1 MANSITPFIPF
12 TSNSGSNG
20 PKDFYWDTH
29 TISVSRGSEDHD
41 YGGLYVSTLSSTISL
56 DFQKGIALY
65 VYIPSVNV
73 SFENTHS
80 SRDCYTSAHI
90 NFGFIGDVIEDA
102 KPVSLSPGES
112 TTINFPSKTAVMI
125 DQYNGM
131 KYISFA
137 GRSYTTSV
145 QIVYSKDTFDA
156 AISWPAFTVTYS
168 IYTCE

>member
-29 TISVSRGSEDHD
+29 TISVSRGSVDHD
-41 YGGLYVSTLSSTISL
+41 YGGLLYATLSSTISL

-73 SFENTHS
+73 SFESTHS
-80 SRDCYTSAHI
+80 VRDCHVNAYTD
-90 NFGFIGDVIEDA
+90 FGFIADVIED
-102 KPVSLSPGES
+102 KKSVSLSPGES

-125 DQYNGM
+125 DRHNGM
-131 KYISFA
+131 QYISFA

-145 QIVYSKDTFDA
+145 RIVYSNDEFDA

>member
-29 TISVSRGSEDHD
+29 TISVSRGSVDHD
-41 YGGLYVSTLSSTISL
+41 YGGLLYATLSSTISL

-65 VYIPSVNV
+65 VHIPSVNV
-73 SFENTHS
+73 SFENTSS
-80 SRDCYTSAHI
+80 SRNWNIGAHTD
-90 NFGFIGDVIEDA
+90 FGFIADVIEDA
-102 KPVSLSPGES
+102 ENVSLSPGES
-112 TTINFPSKTAVMI
+112 TTINFPSKTAVMT
-125 DQYNGM
+125 DQYTGAHFR
-131 KYISFA
+131 SLA
-137 GRSYTTSV
+137 GRSHTSSV
-145 QIVYSKDTFDA
+145 RIVYSRDTFDA